1 MDKGARFFKCDF
13 QVHTPRDM
21 NWTGNKFGV
30 NEEELDSLS
39 DEQKSGIDLDREQ
52 FAREYL
58 AKVRDAG
65 LNAIAITDHHDVV
78 FAKIIRRIA
87 NEENREIIDSGER
100 NGLVKV
106 FPGIELTLSNPACQ
120 SILIFDAD
128 FEDQHLDS
136 VIHVLGLT
144 PSDSYLENTAQTLP
158 ISQTHVANLN
168 SLHLK
173 LDELTYC
180 KGRYIVLP
188 NLNDGGQHTL
198 LRRGFHESYRKMP
211 CVGGYVDK
219 QISEETGYQNRINGG
234 DVNYG
239 YKAVALISTSDN
251 RFEDGRELG
260 KYSTWIKWA
269 EPTAE
274 ALRQACLARESRI
287 SQDTPIL
294 PQTYIDYIDV
304 SGSKFLGSFKLSF
317 NQQYNALIGGRG
329 TGKSTILEYLRWAL
343 CDQTNEYYDRDE
355 LSNIEKRRA
364 ELIENTLT
372 AAEGSVR
379 VGLMKNGVKHVVKRD
394 TVSKEISLKIGEEDF
409 KSVKE
414 EDIRKLLPVQSYS
427 QKQLSDV
434 GVKTEEL
441 KRFIEQPIKDEL
453 ERIEYEI
460 ESQNSKIKSSYSRY
474 MKKREAQLEIENF
487 KLESQSLERQIT
499 SIRES
504 LVGVSEEDQKVIK
517 KKSKYDIEENVITSN
532 NSELLSFEEKVD
544 DLIKSLSLYPDPLP
558 SNIEDLENTD
568 LVKEIHAE
576 ITKKFDSIKDLA
588 KQIKSEFTEEGLSQL
603 NSAIGQWKNKKE
615 SFSVKYEEAKA
626 RSQSS
631 QTQLKGIRKIEERIS
646 EVNKLISERNKL
658 VKEIGEPEVIFQEA
672 NSTWKKLHE
681 KKIQLLNNE
690 ADKFY
695 ELSKEL
701 ISAEV
706 TKSIDLVDFKSTLK
720 KIFEGTRIREDRIDA
735 LITQVTRSESPLD
748 EYVDIVNEFR
758 LLAET
763 RVSED
768 KSPKKPDTPKLTE
781 SGFSEDHRRKLCLQ
795 ITTDDWLQISAVE
808 LGFTPEFYY
817 ITNDEIG
824 DKIKFSAASA
834 GQQAT
839 SLLTVL
845 LNQDGIPLMIDQPED
860 DIDNRAIDQIVQNIW
875 DAKKNRQL
883 IFTSHNANLVVN
895 GDAELVVCCDYQ
907 DAHSQT
913 RGELKE
919 EGSIDKPEVK
929 DEITS
934 IMEGGEK
941 AFKLRKDKYGF

>member
-1 MDKGARFFKCDF
+1 MDKGARFYKCDF
-13 QVHTPRDM
+13 QVHTPRDI
-21 NWTGNKFGV
+21 NWTGKKFGV
-30 NEEELDSLS
+30 KEDELVDLTNDQKNE
-39 DEQKSGIDLDREQ
+39 IDLDREQ

-58 AKVRDAG
+58 AKIRGAG
-65 LNAIAITDHHDVV
+65 LDAIAITDHHDVE

-87 NEENREIIDSGER
+87 NQENREIIESGER
-100 NGLVKV
+100 NGLITV

-120 SILIFDAD
+120 SIIIFDAN
-128 FEDQHLDS
+128 FEDQHLDA
-136 VIHVLGLT
+136 VIHLLGIT
-144 PSDSYLENTAQTLP
+144 PSNLYLENTAQTLP

-168 SLHLK
+168 SLHSK

-180 KGRYIVLP
+180 RGRYIVLP

-219 QISEETGYQNRINGG
+219 EISRETGYQNKISGG

-239 YKAVALISTSDN
+239 NKAVALISTSDN

-260 KYSTWIKWA
+260 NYSTWVKWA

-274 ALRQACLARESRI
+274 ALRQACLAKESRI
-287 SQDTPIL
+287 SQEDPIL

-304 SGSKFLGSFKLSF
+304 SGSKFLGSFRLSF

-343 CDQTNEYYDRDE
+343 CDQTKEYYDKDE
-355 LSNIEKRRA
+355 LTNIEKRRT

-379 VGLMKNGVKHVVKRD
+379 VGVMKNRVKHVVKRD
-394 TVSKEISLKIGEEDF
+394 SISKEISLKIGEGDF

-460 ESQNSKIKSSYSRY
+460 KLQNSKIKSSYSNY
-474 MKKREAQLEIENF
+474 IKKREAQLEIENF

-499 SIRES
+499 AIRES
-504 LVGVSEEDQKVIK
+504 LTGVSEEDQKVID
-517 KKSKYDIEENVITSN
+517 KKSQYEIEESVITSN
-532 NSELLSFEEKVD
+532 NSELLSFEERVD
-544 DLIKSLSLYPDPLP
+544 ELIKSLSLYPDPLP
-558 SNIEDLENTD
+558 GNIEDLENSE
-568 LVKEIHAE
+568 LVKEIYAE

-588 KQIKSEFTEEGLSQL
+588 KQIKNEFSENELSEL
-603 NSAIGQWKNKKE
+603 NALINQWTTKKE
-615 SFSVKYEEAKA
+615 AFSVKYEEAKA
-626 RSQSS
+626 RSKSS
-631 QTQLKGIRKIEERIS
+631 QAQLKEIRKIEERIN
-646 EVNKLISERNKL
+646 EVNKLIAGRNKL
-658 VKEIGEPEVIFQEA
+658 VKEIGEPEVGFQEA
-672 NSTWKKLHE
+672 KNTWKKLHGR
-681 KKIQLLNNE
+681 KIQLLNEE

-720 KIFEGTRIREDRIDA
+720 SIFEGTRIREDRIDA
-735 LITQVTRSESPLD
+735 LITQITQSESPLD
-748 EYVDIVNEFR
+748 EFIDIINEFR
-758 LLAET
+758 SLAET

-768 KSPKKPDTPKLTE
+768 KSPNVPDTPKLTE
-781 SGFSEDHRRKLCLQ
+781 SGFNEDHRRKLCLQ
-795 ITTDDWLQISAVE
+795 VTTDDWLKISAVE

-875 DAKKNRQL
+875 GAKKKRQL

-895 GDAELVVCCDYQ
+895 GDAELVVCCDYK

-913 RGELKE
+913 RGEIKE
-919 EGSIDKPEVK
+919 EGSIDKTEVK

-934 IMEGGEK
+934 VMEGGEK

>member
-379 VGLMKNGVKHVVKRD
+379 VGLM
-394 TVSKEISLKIGEEDF
+394 
-409 KSVKE
+409 
-414 EDIRKLLPVQSYS
+414 
-427 QKQLSDV
+427 
-434 GVKTEEL
+434 
-441 KRFIEQPIKDEL
+441 
-453 ERIEYEI
+453 
-460 ESQNSKIKSSYSRY
+460 
-474 MKKREAQLEIENF
+474 
-487 KLESQSLERQIT
+487 
-499 SIRES
+499 
-504 LVGVSEEDQKVIK
+504 
-517 KKSKYDIEENVITSN
+517 
-532 NSELLSFEEKVD
+532 
-544 DLIKSLSLYPDPLP
+544 
-558 SNIEDLENTD
+558 
-568 LVKEIHAE
+568 
-576 ITKKFDSIKDLA
+576 
-588 KQIKSEFTEEGLSQL
+588 
-603 NSAIGQWKNKKE
+603 
-615 SFSVKYEEAKA
+615 
-626 RSQSS
+626 
-631 QTQLKGIRKIEERIS
+631 
-646 EVNKLISERNKL
+646 
-658 VKEIGEPEVIFQEA
+658 
-672 NSTWKKLHE
+672 
-681 KKIQLLNNE
+681 
-690 ADKFY
+690 
-695 ELSKEL
+695 
-701 ISAEV
+701 
-706 TKSIDLVDFKSTLK
+706 
-720 KIFEGTRIREDRIDA
+720 
-735 LITQVTRSESPLD
+735 
-748 EYVDIVNEFR
+748 
-758 LLAET
+758 
-763 RVSED
+763 
-768 KSPKKPDTPKLTE
+768 
-781 SGFSEDHRRKLCLQ
+781 
-795 ITTDDWLQISAVE
+795 
-808 LGFTPEFYY
+808 
-817 ITNDEIG
+817 
-824 DKIKFSAASA
+824 
-834 GQQAT
+834 
-839 SLLTVL
+839 
-845 LNQDGIPLMIDQPED
+845 
-860 DIDNRAIDQIVQNIW
+860 
-875 DAKKNRQL
+875 
-883 IFTSHNANLVVN
+883 
-895 GDAELVVCCDYQ
+895 
-907 DAHSQT
+907 
-913 RGELKE
+913 
-919 EGSIDKPEVK
+919 
-929 DEITS
+929 
-934 IMEGGEK
+934 
-941 AFKLRKDKYGF
+941 